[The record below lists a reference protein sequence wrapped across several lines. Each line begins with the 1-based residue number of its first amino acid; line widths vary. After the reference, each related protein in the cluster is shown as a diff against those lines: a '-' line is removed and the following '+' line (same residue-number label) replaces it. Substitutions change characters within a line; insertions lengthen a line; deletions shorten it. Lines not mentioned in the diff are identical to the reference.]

1 MNVRV
6 SKRAQAQIDRAAE
19 WWDQHRNRAPHAFD
33 EDLAKAILLLSTEP
47 LIGAPVL
54 RTSAARVRRLAPP
67 SNPLSLLYYR
77 IRGNTVDAR
86 FGIQAGA
93 QDLLCNRAVTPNL
106 SVDRTRRHVA

>member
-6 SKRAQAQIDRAAE
+6 SKRAHAQIDRAAE

-54 RTSAARVRRLAPP
+54 RTSAARVRRLHLPRIRYH
-67 SNPLSLLYYR
+67 LYYR

-106 SVDRTRRHVA
+106 LVDRTRRHVA